1 MHIRSVGQVEAQG
14 WTPLAVGAVLF
25 VILMA
30 AIAAVML
37 TRALVK
43 AGDRPSQGMLVVTLS
58 LLSAGA
64 LIGGLA
70 FNSDTALA
78 LAGTGFGALAGAV
91 SAMFTSTQMQNAAEQ
106 RESPPDNDETD
117 V

>member
-1 MHIRSVGQVEAQG
+1 MPTEE
-14 WTPLAVGAVLF
+14 WTPIAVGAVLA

-30 AIAAVML
+30 CVASVL
-37 TRALVK
+37 LVRALVR

-91 SAMFTSTQMQNAAEQ
+91 SAMFTSAQTRREDPPADEDEQ
-106 RESPPDNDETD
+106 VP
-117 V
+117 